1 MEDLKLYNWYG
12 ESFDNILPQSSGNM
26 AAYKKQ
32 VKNIFLRTKDRIK
45 SQENIDKDLYLRA
58 RTKLQDN
65 LKRELA
71 SHKVAYKNK
80 LAVLKDSIK
89 KLSYSD
95 STIKLLQFEINKI
108 KAELKDT
115 KKYAKDFVY
124 SLQQSADEI
133 NVKLDNIEKLKTKTY
148 VDENELFKKFA
159 VYNIMKIYLQK
170 IEKTDFNISLIHDFL
185 LPIELEWVKKLDNPK
200 EYFTNI
206 YNEVEKQRISLY
218 NRKQELIRKFEGTH
232 KLQKELYIEE
242 TEQIK
247 TITKQKILE
256 LEYEY
261 TKKSNELMER
271 AKETKAK
278 ALEKIEEQKEVI
290 LKAEAKNKAVVKN
303 IIDNSNAQIKE
314 IKSNYKEQ
322 LKLVKYRS
330 IVQNTKDF
338 MSFLSKNEIKVPEL
352 DYTFKSNF
360 TVDQAK
366 EVATTLKSEVKNF
379 VEENK
384 ENDFV
389 KIAYSQFFSKLNLL
403 RTYIEF
409 KNLLKSQYKEK
420 IGLSKVKYT
429 YEGKFNLEES
439 RSLKDLFIDSRKTRL
454 AFRKEK
460 ISAKHDLLAL
470 KRKEVAKLK
479 NRDKVKNIEELSL
492 ELLTDNEKFKLAKAK
507 AIKEFKEGKA
517 ELKRKIASKEISKQ
531 AYKNKIYEYKINK
544 KETIRETKLKSMLMS
559 NKEILRTAFWR
570 EFSEHKV
577 NKKIYES
584 KITEAQ
590 KTIPVETM
598 KNLRFLTAFLGF
610 IFPGLS
616 ELIFFKQYVKG
627 VLLTLLSTFIWT
639 IVIPFSFGAYWSRMG
654 GIPGFSDLGKG
665 LHNASLGVFT
675 DARLYIFGGVISV
688 VLLVFAV
695 AYLSVSSIS
704 SYRVAKQLEYGSR
717 PSKWTHTKRW
727 LNTSGFPWMI
737 SLFGWFLMIFIVA
750 TPIFTSI
757 LISFTNFGYEHQA
770 PSQTVDWVGL
780 KMWGYW
786 WVFRE
791 NNLLLSLQRVI
802 GWTILWTIFST
813 LIPISVGIIIAVL
826 TNSQRIKFKK
836 VFRVIYILPWAIPA
850 FVTLTFI
857 KSMFQGGDQGF
868 INLIMLK
875 VGLISEAK
883 NWLAEIGKTRV
894 LVIIVQTW
902 IAYAWIFMLVT
913 GNLQSIPKDIYEAGS
928 VDGARGAQL
937 FRYLTLPS
945 LLLSIAPM
953 LIGQFVGS
961 FNNFT
966 TISIFTGGGPAFANP
981 TVFGEAST
989 DIIISWV
996 YKLTLGTVKFAGDQA
1011 FAAALTTLAALFS
1024 ISLGARGFIK
1034 SMSRRD

>member
-32 VKNIFLRTKDRIK
+32 VRNIFLRTRDRIK
-45 SQENIDKDLYLRA
+45 SQESIDKDLYLRA

-89 KLSYSD
+89 KLSYAD
-95 STIKLLQFEINKI
+95 STINLLQFEINKI
-108 KAELKDT
+108 KASLKDT

-133 NVKLDNIEKLKTKTY
+133 DVKLDNIEKLKTKTY
-148 VDENELFKKFA
+148 VDEEELFKKFA
-159 VYNIMKIYLQK
+159 IYNIMYIYIK
-170 IEKTDFNISLIHDFL
+170 KTGKTDFDIKLIHDDL
-185 LPIELEWVKKLDNPK
+185 LPIEQEWVKKLDNPNQ
-200 EYFTNI
+200 YFTNI
-206 YNEVEKQRISLY
+206 YNSVEKQRISLY
-218 NRKQELIRKFEGTH
+218 NRKQELIRKYEGTY
-232 KLQKELYIEE
+232 KLQKQLFIEE
-242 TEQIK
+242 TEEIK
-247 TITKQKILE
+247 LVTKQKILE

-261 TKKSNELMER
+261 TKKSNELLER
-271 AKETKAK
+271 AKETKTK
-278 ALEKIEEQKEVI
+278 ALAKIEEQKEII
-290 LKAEAKNKAVVKN
+290 LNAETKNKAIVKE
-303 IIDNSNAQIKE
+303 IIDNSNKQIKE

-330 IVQNTKDF
+330 MIQNTKDF
-338 MSFLSKNEIKVPEL
+338 MSFLSKNEIDIPQL
-352 DYTFKSNF
+352 DYTFKSTF
-360 TVDQAK
+360 TLDEAK
-366 EVATTLKSEVKNF
+366 EISNKLNGQLSDF
-379 VEENK
+379 LIENK
-384 ENDFV
+384 ENHFV
-389 KIAYSQFFSKLNLL
+389 QIAHSQFFSKINLF
-403 RTYIEF
+403 RTYYEF

-420 IGLSKVKYT
+420 VGLSKVKYT

-439 RSLKDLFIDSRKTRL
+439 KSLRDLFIDSRKTRL

-460 ISAKHDLLAL
+460 IKAKYELLVL
-470 KRKEVAKLK
+470 KQKEVEKLN
-479 NRDKVKNIEELSL
+479 NRDNKNIDDLSF
-492 ELLTDNEKFKLAKAK
+492 ELLTDNEKFKLAKSK
-507 AIKEFKEGKA
+507 AIKQFKDEKA

-570 EFSEHKV
+570 EFSEVKV

-598 KNLRFLTAFLGF
+598 KNLRFLTSFLGF
-610 IFPGLS
+610 VFPGLS
-616 ELIFFKQYVKG
+616 ELLFFKQYVKG
-627 VLLTLLSTFIWT
+627 TLLTLLSTFIWT
-639 IVIPFSFGAYWSRMG
+639 IIIPFSFGAYWSKMG

-665 LHNASLGVFT
+665 LHNSSLGIFT

-688 VLLVFAV
+688 VLLVFAL

-802 GWTILWTIFST
+802 VWTIIWTILST

-875 VGLISEAK
+875 IGLISDAK
-883 NWLAEIGKTRV
+883 NWLAEIGTTRV